1 MSRRHHRRHRRF
13 HGTVSVPGLSDIPL
27 LNENASVS
35 DVAIGVV
42 VGLLASAGVKTL
54 AKKFAPAAWAS
65 IETSVGKAAPLAAGS
80 LAAAALYFGETKVM
94 KFSRSRA
101 VGHASGAAL
110 AGLALTAWD
119 LLKQYQPLGLDFSE
133 TVGVSLGKYLPGRNP
148 YNGLL
153 INDHSDGTRQMN
165 GYNGVLITDHS
176 DQLSELAAMSMGD
189 DDADDVMDLIGVG
202 E

>member
-1 MSRRHHRRHRRF
+1 MARRHHRRHRRF

-27 LNENASVS
+27 LNESASVS
-35 DVAIGVV
+35 DVALGVV

-65 IETSVGKAAPLAAGS
+65 IETSVGKAAPLVAGAG
-80 LAAAALYFGETKVM
+80 AAAALYFGETKVL

-133 TVGVSLGKYLPGRNP
+133 TVGVNLGKYLPGRNP
-148 YNGLL
+148 YSGLI
-153 INDHSDGTRQMN
+153 INDRSDGTGMN

-189 DDADDVMDLIGVG
+189 DDADDVMDLVGVG
-202 E
+202 D